1 MKKIL
6 AILLVAVLVFGL
18 VACGNNEP
26 ETPPSP
32 EPVPTET
39 PDVPEEP
46 PVEEVNF
53 PTRDISAIVPWG
65 AGGGTDLTVRNLLVD
80 MEAELG
86 VNVPVLNTPG
96 ASGSVGM
103 QEAFNAALDG
113 YTILGTSM
121 SSLATVRVMG
131 LAEIGHDEWY
141 AWNAAFTPNVI
152 AVPADSPFETLEEL
166 VEAMQASP
174 DTITVGTAG
183 VGSSGH
189 LGAVVFAQGV
199 DATFSHIPYEGGNP
213 AIIATLGGEVDIT
226 TQLLSETIDHIRS
239 GDLRA
244 LAQLGTEDMEI
255 VGVDGDV
262 IVIPSILNYFPA
274 MGGALP
280 MGGSF
285 GIMVPREM
293 PAEIVAIINAAY
305 EVAVAG
311 ESFRNFTEESGMI
324 AVGMSIEETDAYLA
338 SAASKITWILYDFGI
353 AVHSPADFG
362 IPR

>member
-18 VACGNNEP
+18 VACGNDP
-26 ETPPSP
+26 APVETP
-32 EPVPTET
+32 EPTET
-39 PDVPEEP
+39 PEVQETPDVEEP
-46 PVEEVNF
+46 SDIDF

-103 QEAFNAALDG
+103 QEAFGAALDG

-166 VEAMQASP
+166 VEAMIASP

-244 LAQLGTEDMEI
+244 LAQLGTEDMEVI
-255 VGVDGDV
+255 GTDGEV
-262 IVIPSILNYFPA
+262 IVIPTILNYFPGMA
-274 MGGALP
+274 SELP